1 MKSKK
6 FIPFLLGC
14 LLMLETP
21 FVSQAAQF
29 SSVSTPAAE
38 ESAQVETTL
47 NLTLNHSTGSL
58 YVGGALQ
65 LTPSISGYNANATEN
80 PPQITW
86 TSSRPDI
93 VSVSAQGLVKAH
105 KTGNA
110 VITVSA
116 VLKQNDKTCTL
127 SSTCQISVLAPSLK
141 LQDKKTIYLKSTEI
155 LTASVAPS
163 GTINWKSSN
172 QKIVTV
178 DSKGKLTPKKQVRLR
193 LRHPAMG

>member
-65 LTPSISGYNANATEN
+65 LTPSISGIM
-80 PPQITW
+80 PMPQRIRRK
-86 TSSRPDI
+86 SHGHPVVPI
-93 VSVSAQGLVKAH
+93 LF
-105 KTGNA
+105 
-110 VITVSA
+110 
-116 VLKQNDKTCTL
+116 
-127 SSTCQISVLAPSLK
+127 P
-141 LQDKKTIYLKSTEI
+141 YLRRD
-155 LTASVAPS
+155 
-163 GTINWKSSN
+163 W
-172 QKIVTV
+172 
-178 DSKGKLTPKKQVRLR
+178 SKRIKR
-193 LRHPAMG
+193 AMP